1 MNERRQNL
9 IVGLFALGGLLVL
22 AALIIL
28 FGDFLSYVGTPTYV
42 VKVHFEKGATAALR
56 EDTAVTL
63 GGKKVGQVFAIDFIN
78 GDPMQGIEVKV
89 RIEGRYELREGTR
102 AEIMTSLMGFGRPAL
117 LLQIDQV
124 KAGAAPLPRDGSR
137 IIYGKMVSMLDQ
149 VLPSEMQ
156 QTLQDA
162 TDHIGELAKALT
174 PVAEDLHILL
184 QAQTIDQVDRDDSDR
199 LTANLYT
206 AVQRLDLALKNLNA
220 IIGDPN
226 NRENLAATIAN
237 LKQVSDNAVIASK
250 GISELVGEFRGT
262 LDRTDAAIDSF
273 RGTFET
279 AGRRFVDLV
288 DSTDRTVR
296 GLERTMQLMNEGPGT
311 VGLLLNDNRLYESLV
326 LTSQRL
332 TQAIDELRDVL
343 VLMRR
348 GELKYR
354 IF

>member
-22 AALIIL
+22 AALIVL
-28 FGDFLSYVGTPTYV
+28 FGDFLSFVGTPTYV

-63 GGKKVGQVFAIDFIN
+63 SGKKVGQVFEIDFVD
-78 GDPMQGIEVKV
+78 GEPTKGIEVKV
-89 RIEGRYELREGTR
+89 RIEGRYSLPEGTR
-102 AEIMTSLMGFGRPAL
+102 AQILTSLMGFGRPAL
-117 LLQIDQV
+117 LLQIE
-124 KAGAAPLPRDGSR
+124 KAPPEAHPLPRDGTA
-137 IIYGKMVSMLDQ
+137 IIYGSMVSMLDQ

-156 QTLQDA
+156 QALQNA
-162 TDHIGELAKALT
+162 TDHIGHLAEALT
-174 PVAEDLHILL
+174 PVARDLHTLL
-184 QAQTIDQVDRDDSDR
+184 QARTTDQVDRDDSER
-199 LTANLYT
+199 LAANLST
-206 AVQRLDLALKNLNA
+206 AVQRLDLTLKNLNA
-220 IIGDPN
+220 IIGDPS
-226 NRENLAATIAN
+226 NRENLAASIAN
-237 LKQVSDNAVIASK
+237 LKQVSDNAVTASK
-250 GISELVGEFRGT
+250 GIAELVGDFRGT
-262 LDRTDAAIDSF
+262 LGRTDVAIDSF
-273 RGTFET
+273 RETFES

-296 GLERTMQLMNEGPGT
+296 NLERTIQLMNQGSGT